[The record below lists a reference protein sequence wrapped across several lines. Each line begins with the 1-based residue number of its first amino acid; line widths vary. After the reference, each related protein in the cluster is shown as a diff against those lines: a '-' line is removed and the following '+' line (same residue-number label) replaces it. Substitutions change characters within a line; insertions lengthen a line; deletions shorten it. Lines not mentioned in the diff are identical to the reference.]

1 MLPEYFVYIG
11 SGITAV
17 GGLSYLIQ
25 TLQGKVQPNRVTWF
39 LWALVAFIAFF
50 AQISQGVGLTVLLTF
65 VVGFLPLLIFL
76 VSFINKKAYWRLSR
90 FDLLCG
96 LFSLIGIIAWVVTK
110 EANTA
115 LAFSIIA
122 DFLASVPTFVK
133 SYREPESE
141 SAGAYALNALGD
153 GVILFTIR
161 QWDFA
166 NAGFAIYLFLNC
178 LILVSLITFKIGKKK
193 Y

>member
-1 MLPEYFVYIG
+1 M
-11 SGITAV
+11 
-17 GGLSYLIQ
+17 
-25 TLQGKVQPNRVTWF
+25 
-39 LWALVAFIAFF
+39 
-50 AQISQGVGLTVLLTF
+50 
-65 VVGFLPLLIFL
+65 
-76 VSFINKKAYWRLSR
+76 
-90 FDLLCG
+90 
-96 LFSLIGIIAWVVTK
+96 TK

-141 SAGAYALNALGD
+141 SAGAYALNALG

-166 NAGFAIYLFLNC
+166 NTGFAVYLFLNC